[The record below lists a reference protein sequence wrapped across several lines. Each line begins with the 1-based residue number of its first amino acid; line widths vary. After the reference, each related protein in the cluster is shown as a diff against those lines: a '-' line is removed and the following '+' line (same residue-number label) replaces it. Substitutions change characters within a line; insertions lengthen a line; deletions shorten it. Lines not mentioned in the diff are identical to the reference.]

1 MFQTLL
7 LRKGIPAVILHSTTR
22 DDFLSTTKIERGHC
36 SSSGIYRMSTN
47 LLASCANCVIESF
60 KGVKTLIFTLY
71 LVAYNI
77 FSLLH
82 CLREDIFSAV
92 ISVITQSY
100 ALRFNMIILL

>member
-1 MFQTLL
+1 MQNVPNPIAL
-7 LRKGIPAVILHSTTR
+7 KGNPLHSTTR

-82 CLREDIFSAV
+82 SLREDIFSAV
-92 ISVITQSY
+92 ISVITLSRI
-100 ALRFNMIILL
+100 ALRFNIS

>member
-1 MFQTLL
+1 
-7 LRKGIPAVILHSTTR
+7 
-22 DDFLSTTKIERGHC
+22 
-36 SSSGIYRMSTN
+36 MSTN

-92 ISVITQSY
+92 ISLITLSRMPF
-100 ALRFNMIILL
+100 ALISAKDSLIDSVLNVSAGRV